1 MASHF
6 SLWGNQASRSFAVMR
21 VETVESLTLQDPAKW
36 KAIEDAAIS
45 RALRSFF
52 TAIESA
58 DSLFA
63 GEMLGS
69 VVSGR
74 MGGEGVTCAGDF
86 SLRFRESKL
95 ADNRAIHF
103 SLLEKL
109 SELLKQA
116 GSADS
121 LLASLSLSGKA
132 GSQSKT
138 GALALQVRLEATG
151 NSSEQAALR
160 WGLGLAHVQQ
170 AVLFTSRYLRQ
181 QLLQKGDGS
190 SL

>member
-1 MASHF
+1 
-6 SLWGNQASRSFAVMR
+6 MR
-21 VETVESLTLQDPAKW
+21 VEAVGILPVQDPAHW
-36 KAIEDAAIS
+36 KAAEDGAIS

-74 MGGEGVTCAGDF
+74 TEGETCAGHF
-86 SLRFRESKL
+86 LLRFRESKL
-95 ADNRAIHF
+95 ADNRALHF

-109 SELLKQA
+109 TELLKQA

-121 LLASLSLSGKA
+121 LVATLSLCTQTE
-132 GSQSKT
+132 SQPKR
-138 GALALQVRLEATG
+138 GALALQLRLEATG

-181 QLLQKGDGS
+181 QLAQSGD
-190 SL
+190 